1 MKKLLILTLVSS
13 CLFGDLA
20 KAAQVFPSTTSA
32 ENSNTLIA
40 EKITEKVT
48 KKVSDIKSRA
58 INSQSVTTQKS
69 TTVTKIRSVNRP
81 QAVRSQYDTFMKIAY
96 TAYKKK
102 DYNTALIN
110 FNRAL
115 TSRPNDKYATMGIQN
130 AQQRLAGK

>member
-40 EKITEKVT
+40 EKITE
-48 KKVSDIKSRA
+48 KVSDIKSRA

>member
-20 KAAQVFPSTTSA
+20 KAAQVFPSTTSD

-40 EKITEKVT
+40 EKIADKVT
-48 KKVSDIKSRA
+48 DIKSRA